1 MESELGFDDF
11 FNGSEFE
18 DAEGACQNVE
28 MFSFSSSDMKSL
40 ETGTLN
46 SSDPKSDFEN
56 SLLIV
61 LNAGLLERF
70 SETITQFDT
79 WQE

>member
-46 SSDPKSDFEN
+46 SSDPKSDFFF
-56 SLLIV
+56 I
-61 LNAGLLERF
+61 F
-70 SETITQFDT
+70 I
-79 WQE
+79 